1 VPNIL
6 IVDDDIDLLEG
17 QRLFLEGNGYT
28 VKTAV
33 GLKEGIDA
41 LSGFRPDVIIAD
53 LMMENYDSGLVFCK
67 KVKDNPELE
76 NIPILMQTAA
86 PREIGFT
93 FDASDP
99 EDRQWIQAEEVLTKP
114 VPLEQLLKKIKQAL
128 SKVRKDG

>member
-1 VPNIL
+1 VANIL
-6 IVDDDIDLLEG
+6 IVDDDIDLLKG

-33 GLKEGIDA
+33 GLKEGIDT
-41 LSGFRPDVIIAD
+41 LSGFRPDLIIAD

-67 KVKDNPELE
+67 KVKDNPELK
-76 NIPILMQTAA
+76 NVPILMQTAA

-93 FDASDP
+93 FDASNP
-99 EDRQWIQAEEVLTKP
+99 EDREWLSSEEVLTKP

-128 SKVRKDG
+128 SKGRKDG